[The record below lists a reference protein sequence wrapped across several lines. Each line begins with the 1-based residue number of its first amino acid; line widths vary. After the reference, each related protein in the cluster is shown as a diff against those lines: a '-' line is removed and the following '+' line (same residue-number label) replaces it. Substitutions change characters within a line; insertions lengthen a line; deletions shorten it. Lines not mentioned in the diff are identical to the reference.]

1 MEGQAAFPLQGLRTK
16 SVSRHLVIVVGTHS
30 QRSEP

>member
-1 MEGQAAFPLQGLRTK
+1 MEGQAASPKGLRTK
-16 SVSRHLVIVVGTHS
+16 SVARHFVIVVGTHL